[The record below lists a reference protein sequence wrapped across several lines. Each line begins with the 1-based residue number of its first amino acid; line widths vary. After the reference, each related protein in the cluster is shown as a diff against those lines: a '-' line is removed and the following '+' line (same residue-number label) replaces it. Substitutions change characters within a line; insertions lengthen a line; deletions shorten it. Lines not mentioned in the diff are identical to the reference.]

1 MKLELMMRDREREG
15 FARGER
21 SGFEKGRQ
29 SGEQS
34 GFARGEQSGF
44 ARGEQS
50 ERLKNAKS
58 LLGLIKPEEIANCL
72 GLPLEE
78 VLRLSKK

>member
-21 SGFEKGRQ
+21 SGVEKGRQ

-34 GFARGEQSGF
+34 
-44 ARGEQS
+44 
-50 ERLKNAKS
+50 ERQKIAKN
-58 LLGLIKPEEIANCL
+58 LLDLIKPEDIASRL

-78 VLRLSKK
+78 VLRLAGK

>member
-15 FARGER
+15 F
-21 SGFEKGRQ
+21 EKGRQ
-29 SGEQS
+29 SGE
-34 GFARGEQSGF
+34 RSGF

-58 LLGLIKPEEIANCL
+58 LLDLIKPEEIANCL

-78 VLRLSKK
+78 VLRLNKK

>member
-15 FARGER
+15 FARGE
-21 SGFEKGRQ
+21 
-29 SGEQS
+29 QS
-34 GFARGEQSGF
+34 GFKRGE
-44 ARGEQS
+44 RS

-58 LLGLIKPEEIANCL
+58 LLDLIKPEEIASRL

-78 VLRLSKK
+78 VLQLSKK

>member
-15 FARGER
+15 FERGRQSGER

-34 GFARGEQSGF
+34 
-44 ARGEQS
+44 
-50 ERLKNAKS
+50 ERKKIAKS
-58 LLGLIKPEEIANCL
+58 LLGLIKPEEIADCL

-78 VLRLSKK
+78 VLQLSKK

>member
-15 FARGER
+15 FERGEQ

-29 SGEQS
+29 SGEQ
-34 GFARGEQSGF
+34 AGF

-58 LLGLIKPEEIANCL
+58 LLDFIKPEEIASRL

-78 VLRLSKK
+78 VLRLAGK